1 MVLIFFSYLHKHHKV
16 TVMYS
21 SLVYNSRVAFLRL
34 LHCITFLHVPI
45 ASHLPLV
52 VLEIR
57 PVILSSFAHG
67 LYDLGRRF
75 LDGLDRI
82 EFELV
87 SYNTRLFI
95 ASNLVLCRTF
105 ESVDGLQHNVLLSQS

>member
-67 LYDLGRRF
+67 LYDFGTAF
-75 LDGLDRI
+75 SGW
-82 EFELV
+82 F
-87 SYNTRLFI
+87 
-95 ASNLVLCRTF
+95 
-105 ESVDGLQHNVLLSQS
+105 GPH